1 MRDEEDGK
9 AERVRRLRGL
19 GDCRSADDSF
29 RRQDEG
35 VGESGVAAW
44 HGLMI

>member
-19 GDCRSADDSF
+19 GECRSADDSF

-35 VGESGVAAW
+35 VGESGVVTCR
-44 HGLMI
+44 GFMI